1 MLKAVQPLLASFLSQ
16 RQSLR
21 DLNNGYNKEAAIKV
35 AEDEEKAEINRS
47 DNAKGKFIKKLK

>member
-1 MLKAVQPLLASFLSQ
+1 
-16 RQSLR
+16 
-21 DLNNGYNKEAAIKV
+21 LNNGYNKEAAIKV